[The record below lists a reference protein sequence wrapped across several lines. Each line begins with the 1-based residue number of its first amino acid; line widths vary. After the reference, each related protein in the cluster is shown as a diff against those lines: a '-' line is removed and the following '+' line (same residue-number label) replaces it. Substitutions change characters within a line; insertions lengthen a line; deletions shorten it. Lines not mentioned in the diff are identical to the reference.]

1 MTPDIPDDDMPV
13 LDMSDVEPVAEPVD
27 LTPVLTRQLA
37 WDCLPCAEVEGVLC
51 KLGMTPGSAEGIEI
65 EHDNSHA
72 RILTV
77 MPMEAILQQLSS
89 VLGSVISVAMTEHRG
104 ITDDM
109 GEGMEMFAE
118 QNAEVALA
126 SSRAVLAQLFEEGI
140 IMYTPEAQLVMS

>member
-1 MTPDIPDDDMPV
+1 MPV

-51 KLGMTPGSAEGIEI
+51 KLGMTPGSPQGIEI
-65 EHDNSHA
+65 EHGNSHA

-104 ITDDM
+104 ITDEM
-109 GEGMEMFAE
+109 QEGDGMAQFAE

-140 IMYTPEAQLVMS
+140 IMYTPEAQIVMS